1 MAGKEKEYDV
11 VIIGAGSGGIGAA
24 LSAGR
29 LGLKVLLVEKSYE
42 IGGNAAV
49 SGVSV
54 WEMGVGGTGIPFDI
68 YKQLIKVK
76 NASGIYSFNRHC
88 TWKYKDGKSQF
99 PAGADLTVDHSLGY
113 RDSLRRYGAK
123 SLAEDEDFV
132 RKYWHG
138 VVFEPKVYQDVVEK
152 LIKDTGTITLLK
164 NTSFQSVDFS
174 KGLVQ
179 SITLSNGDSVSAS
192 YYIDATDSGYLCQA
206 CGFETLFGQESKK
219 TFNEP
224 DAPEIPT
231 ETINGV
237 SLIYRIRPTQN
248 DEIQQLPADIPQECW
263 WRDSFPLTS
272 MVQYPN
278 GDYNVNMLPT
288 MDGKEYMVL
297 KREAAF
303 KECQRR
309 SLAHWHYLQ
318 TSFPEFQNYRRI
330 SEFMSLGVRETKRV
344 IGEYILTE
352 HDLLAGIT
360 RQKHLDVITLAD
372 HAMDLHGDE
381 RSGCTEL
388 SEPYGVPYRCL
399 VPKGSKNMLVASR
412 SASFSSLAASSC
424 RLSRTIMQLGQAA
437 GTAVFIAGNR
447 QVNVMDVPSEDL
459 RKELRE
465 QNVQLEWPIPRHL
478 HEHIMNKKNCETWKT
493 V

>member
-1 MAGKEKEYDV
+1 MAGKEIEYDV

-29 LGLKVLLVEKSYE
+29 LGLKVLLIEKSSE

-68 YKQLIKVK
+68 YKKLIKEK

-88 TWKYKDGKSQF
+88 AWKDKDGKSQF
-99 PAGADLTVDHSLGY
+99 PAGADLTIDNSLGY
-113 RDSLRRYGAK
+113 RDSLRRYGTK

-152 LIKDTGTITLLK
+152 QIKDTRTITFLK
-164 NTSFQSVDFS
+164 NTAFQNVDFS
-174 KGLVQ
+174 EGLVQ

-206 CGFETLFGQESKK
+206 CGFEALFGQESKD

-231 ETINGV
+231 EIINGV
-237 SLIYRIRPTQN
+237 SLIYRIRPVEN
-248 DEIQQLPADIPQECW
+248 NGIQPLPANIPQECW

-288 MDGKEYMVL
+288 MDGKEYVSL
-297 KREAAF
+297 DKKAAHA
-303 KECQRR
+303 ECQKR

-318 TSFPEFQNYRRI
+318 TTYSEFQFYERI
-330 SEFMSLGVRETKRV
+330 SEFISLGVRETKRI
-344 IGEYILTE
+344 IGEYVLTE
-352 HDLLAGIT
+352 HDLLTGIT
-360 RQKHLDVITLAD
+360 EQEHHDIIALAD
-372 HAMDLHGDE
+372 HAMDLHGDK

-399 VPKGSKNMLVASR
+399 VPKGAKNLLIASR
-412 SASFSSLAASSC
+412 AASFSSLAASSC
-424 RLSRTIMQLGQAA
+424 RLSRTMMQLGQAA
-437 GTAVFIAGNR
+437 GTAVFIAGNGKI
-447 QVNVMDVPSEDL
+447 NVSSVSTEDL
-459 RKELRE
+459 KKKLKE
-465 QNVQLEWPIPRHL
+465 QHVQLEWPMSSDLR
-478 HEHIMNKKNCETWKT
+478 EYIMNEKN
-493 V
+493 